1 MRLLMIGLLVLT
13 GACGYA
19 QESDLEQAVEQATG
33 QTEEAVTQQIT
44 AEEVLPQS
52 KAVVV
57 CPITGVIDEGIAVV
71 VQRAVDEATALNA
84 EAIIFRIDTP
94 GGRVDSAVKIATA
107 IGKAP
112 CKTIAYIEGLGGVS
126 AGAMISFSCDEL
138 VMTTG
143 TIIGASEPVI
153 PSAQG
158 NMRTGEKEHSVVRAI
173 MRSLAESNGHN
184 PDIAEAMV
192 DTDIELWGYYD
203 EDGNYIIYS
212 PEPSSAERE
221 AHVPPE
227 PPGGDSAPFQE
238 LFRTFGPEP
247 QGGWDQSEESDEK
260 EKPRTVASG
269 TLINSESAKLI
280 LPNNK
285 LLTLTSSEALDWG
298 VIEAKFNTFQE
309 SLQFYDLADAEQHVV
324 EANWAEKTF
333 GFLTSPT
340 ISGLLLMLAMG
351 GLYLEVKT
359 PGFGAPGIIGGVCLV
374 LLFGSHYVLGLTDV
388 IDIVLVLSGVT
399 LLLLEIFVFPG
410 FGIAGAAGIIC
421 LVAGTYLSLVD
432 VVIPEFSWQFAIA
445 GDALYSLAVAMVSF
459 AVFVLITWF
468 VLPRTPFYSAIVL
481 SDSQQ
486 VADGYVVRR
495 DANKLGLEGIATS
508 MLRPAGRGRFGNE
521 TLDVVSRGDFI
532 DNGARIV
539 IIEVQGN
546 RYVVDPFTE
555 PADNEESGGQA

>member
-1 MRLLMIGLLVLT
+1 MRLLMIALLMLV
-13 GACGYA
+13 GAYGHA
-19 QESDLEQAVEQATG
+19 QEPEVDPAIEQAEEQAVGTVSERAG
-33 QTEEAVTQQIT
+33 VDES
-44 AEEVLPQS
+44 LPQQ
-52 KAVVV
+52 KTVVI
-57 CPITGVIDEGIAVV
+57 CPITDVIDEGIAVV
-71 VQRAVDEATALNA
+71 VQRAVEEATALNA

-94 GGRVDSAVKIATA
+94 GGRVDSAVKIATS

-112 CKTIAYIEGLGGVS
+112 CKSIAYIEGLGGVS

-138 VMTTG
+138 VMTTS

-158 NMRTGEKEHSVVRAI
+158 NLRTGEKEHSVVRAI
-173 MRSLAESNGHN
+173 MRSMAESNGHN

-212 PEPSSAERE
+212 PEPSNTERE
-221 AHVPPE
+221 AQVLPE
-227 PPGGDSAPFQE
+227 PTGVDSTPFKE

-247 QGGWDQSEESDEK
+247 PGGWDQSEEPK
-260 EKPRTVASG
+260 EKPKPRQNVQTAQ
-269 TLINSESAKLI
+269 INGEGAKLV

-285 LLTLTSSEALDWG
+285 LLTLTPSEALEWG
-298 VIEAKFNTFQE
+298 VIEAKFNNFQE
-309 SLQFYDLADAEQHVV
+309 AIQFYDLADAKRHLV

-333 GFLTSPT
+333 RFLTGPT

-388 IDIVLVLSGVT
+388 IDIVLVLTGVI
-399 LLLLEIFVFPG
+399 LLLLEVFVFPG
-410 FGIAGAAGIIC
+410 FGIAGAAGIVC

-432 VVIPEFSWQFAIA
+432 VVIPEFSWQFVDA
-445 GDALYSLAVAMVSF
+445 GNALYSLAVALVTFVIFVF
-459 AVFVLITWF
+459 ATWMI
-468 VLPRTPFYSAIVL
+468 LPRTPFYSAIVL
-481 SDSQQ
+481 SKSQQ

-495 DANKLGLEGIATS
+495 DANKLGLEGTATS
-508 MLRPAGRGRFGNE
+508 MLRPAGRGRFGDE

-532 DNGARIV
+532 DNGTRIV

-546 RYVVDPFTE
+546 RYVVDPITE
-555 PADNEESGGQA
+555 PTDREQSGGQT